1 MNIHENL
8 IKRASRFLVEA
19 PEDEIN
25 LDQPIEEP
33 IEEPTI
39 EPEPVADD
47 NSETGADDKSSK
59 IEIYYSNLDV
69 ETQKSIMSSLV
80 KELNATEDDEI
91 AQQKIVE
98 QLSKQPLFVVMGDE
112 LQRKL
117 QIKI

>member
-25 LDQPIEEP
+25 LDQP

-112 LQRKL
+112 LQRQL